1 MIFDRYQPAPR
12 SPAPGDTAP
21 SAAGNAAVSGLSRR
35 QFAKLSVGGAIG
47 LALVPLSAPDTLAQG
62 SAPAARPG
70 SKPTEQP
77 AAFVSIAPDGTTVIL
92 CNRMDMGQG
101 IETALAMICAEELD
115 ADWSRV
121 ETSFGD
127 QGGAYVDPAMGM
139 HLTGGSNSVKN
150 SYGQYRELGART
162 RAMIISAA
170 AQQWNVPE
178 ASVRTE
184 SGVVKT
190 SERGGRT
197 LGYGEIFAAAMLLPV
212 PEQVTLKDPKQFRLI
227 GKPTTLTVA
236 RPKSTGRQ
244 LYGIDVKLP
253 GMLTALVLR
262 PPVFNARLKGHDA
275 SAALAIKG
283 VRAVLPVALDR
294 GGQGLAVVA
303 EGYWPAKLGR
313 DALKADWDMAALPK
327 PDSAAMLAAFR
338 ALAAQPGTPAPQPHF
353 RADTAAL
360 ATAPRKLVAEYVFPY
375 LNHAQLEPLA
385 CTVDLQP
392 QACTLYYASQ
402 MPGIDAQVVAAT
414 LGLKPEQV
422 NIVVQMAGGGFGR
435 RAVPGGEYVREA
447 VHVAQALAAAGQRA
461 PVKVVWSREDD
472 MKAGYYRPC
481 TVHRAEIGFD
491 ASGQVLAWDHRIV
504 SQSIAKGSPFEVFMV
519 QQGVDVTTT
528 EGMREPYR
536 VPMNLSV
543 HHPDV
548 AVPVLWWRAVGSTHT
563 AYVMETLIDE
573 LAMATRQDPVAYR
586 LKLMGRDP
594 KAARHR
600 AALQLAA
607 SKAGYGKRK
616 LPAGT
621 AWGVAVHESFESVV
635 AYVVEARL
643 KGRGAQREP
652 ELVRVTAGVHCNLC
666 VNPKTVQAQVQ
677 GSVVMALGTT
687 LPGHR
692 ITFRDGEVEQGN
704 FDRYT
709 LPRIGQT
716 PAIAVHIVPSADP
729 PKGMGE
735 PALPPLAPA
744 YANAIARLTGRRLRE
759 LPFDLG

>member
-1 MIFDRYQPAPR
+1 MIFHRYTPATAPEAAPAP
-12 SPAPGDTAP
+12 A
-21 SAAGNAAVSGLSRR
+21 GLSRR
-35 QFAKLSVGGAIG
+35 QFAKISLGGAVG
-47 LALVPLSAPDTLAQG
+47 LALLPLAPPGAQ
-62 SAPAARPG
+62 AQAAAEARPG
-70 SKPTEQP
+70 SKPLEQP
-77 AAFVSIAPDGTTVIL
+77 AAFVSIAPDGGTVIV

-127 QGGAYVDPAMGM
+127 QGAAYVDPMMGM

-150 SYGQYRELGART
+150 SYGQYRELGARA
-162 RAMIISAA
+162 RAMIIAA
-170 AQQWNVPE
+170 AARQWNVPAE
-178 ASVRTE
+178 SISTT
-184 SGVVKT
+184 SGVVST
-190 SERGGRT
+190 SARGGRS
-197 LGYGEIFAAAMLLPV
+197 LGYGEIFAAAMLEPV
-212 PEQVTLKDPKQFRLI
+212 PETVALKDPRQFRLI
-227 GKPTTLTVA
+227 GRPTTLTVA
-236 RPKSTGRQ
+236 RAKSTGQQ

-253 GMLTALVLR
+253 GLLTALVLR
-262 PPVFNARLKGHDA
+262 PPVFNAQLSSHDA
-275 SAALAIKG
+275 SAALAIQG

-313 DALKADWDMAALPK
+313 DALKASWDTAAQPR
-327 PDSAAMLAAFR
+327 PDSTALLAEYR
-338 ALAAQPGTPAPQPHF
+338 ALAARPGLPAPQPHF

-392 QACTLYYASQ
+392 EACTLYFASQ
-402 MPGIDAQVVAAT
+402 MPGVDAAAVAAT
-414 LGLKPEQV
+414 TGLKPEQV

-435 RAVPGGEYVREA
+435 RAVPSSEYVREA

-472 MKAGYYRPC
+472 MKAGYYRPL

-491 ASGQVLAWDHRIV
+491 AQGRVLAWDHRIV
-504 SQSIAKGSPFEVFMV
+504 SQSIVSGSPFEGFLM
-519 QQGVDVTTT
+519 QQGVDGTTT
-528 EGMREPYR
+528 EGMREPYAL
-536 VPMNLSV
+536 PMNLSV
-543 HHPDV
+543 HHPQV
-548 AVPVLWWRAVGSTHT
+548 PVPVLWWRAVGSTHT

-573 LAMATRQDPVAYR
+573 IAMATRQDPVAYR
-586 LKLMGRDP
+586 LQLMGSDP

-600 AALQLAA
+600 AALQLAVEK
-607 SKAGYGKRK
+607 SGYGKKK
-616 LPAGT
+616 LPAGA

-635 AYVVEARL
+635 AYVVEARVAG
-643 KGRGAQREP
+643 KGKDRQP
-652 ELVRVTAGVHCNLC
+652 ELLRVTAGVHCNLC
-666 VNPKTVQAQVQ
+666 INPKSVEAQVQ

-692 ITFRDGEVEQGN
+692 ITLKDGQVEQGN

-709 LPRIGQT
+709 LPRINQT
-716 PAIAVHIVPSADP
+716 PAIAVHIVPSDAP

-744 YANAIARLTGRRLRE
+744 FANAVARLTGQRLRE
-759 LPFDLG
+759 LPFQLA